1 MDLVAKELGVEQ
13 KIVDTPFETI
23 KTGADLNAGKCD
35 VAAAGMTIT
44 DERKQSLDFSVPYFD
59 ATQALLAKKGSG
71 ITSLDSAKGKKVGS
85 QSATTGEDYVKAAK
99 IDPVSFETSDA
110 ELNGLKSGQVDVIIQ
125 DLPVVSEWLKDKAN
139 ADYEVVA
146 NLDTGEQYGFAVKKD
161 GNDDLLKTIDDVI
174 TAAKQDG
181 RYDDAVR
188 EVDRRGS
195 RRLTGRLTARRSRLP
210 AAPSPTSAERSSMS
224 TPSATTPATSA
235 ALPPTAPTSR
245 LTRRQRRRLSLG
257 VQYALFVAV
266 VAALAALA
274 DWSSLR
280 ANFARGDLAR
290 EMFPDVLTVA
300 LKNTV
305 VYTLTGFGAGL
316 LLGVVLALM
325 RLSSVP
331 PYRWLAMAYIEVF
344 RGLPALLIF
353 IFVGVGVPLA
363 FPGTQIPG
371 GTVGKV
377 ALALA
382 LVSAAYMAET
392 VRAGISAVPKGQREA
407 ARSLGM
413 SGSRAMISVV
423 IPQAFRII
431 VPPLTN
437 ELVLLFKDSSLVLF
451 LGVQLGER
459 ELTKFG
465 RDLAS
470 TKANITPILV
480 AGLCYLMITVPLSY
494 LARRLEARNAKATA

>member
-1 MDLVAKELGVEQ
+1 VTTSTAVE
-13 KIVDTPFETI
+13 
-23 KTGADLNAGKCD
+23 
-35 VAAAGMTIT
+35 
-44 DERKQSLDFSVPYFD
+44 
-59 ATQALLAKKGSG
+59 
-71 ITSLDSAKGKKVGS
+71 
-85 QSATTGEDYVKAAK
+85 
-99 IDPVSFETSDA
+99 
-110 ELNGLKSGQVDVIIQ
+110 
-125 DLPVVSEWLKDKAN
+125 
-139 ADYEVVA
+139 
-146 NLDTGEQYGFAVKKD
+146 
-161 GNDDLLKTIDDVI
+161 
-174 TAAKQDG
+174 
-181 RYDDAVR
+181 
-188 EVDRRGS
+188 
-195 RRLTGRLTARRSRLP
+195 
-210 AAPSPTSAERSSMS
+210 AAPRP
-224 TPSATTPATSA
+224 
-235 ALPPTAPTSR
+235 R
-245 LTRRQRRRLSLG
+245 LTRRQRRRVSLG
-257 VQYALFVAV
+257 VQYAVFVAV
-266 VAALAALA
+266 LVVLAVLA
-274 DWSSLR
+274 DWASLR
-280 ANFARGDLAR
+280 QNFAQTDLAR

-300 LKNTV
+300 LRNTV
-305 VYTLTGFGAGL
+305 VYTLTGFGSGL

-392 VRAGISAVPKGQREA
+392 VRAGIQAVPKGQREA

-413 SGSRAMISVV
+413 SSSRALVSIV

-480 AGLCYLMITVPLSY
+480 AGLCYLVITVPLSY
-494 LARRLEARNAKATA
+494 LARRLEARNAKASA